1 MVGVRWLTVGLGLW
15 FPTLSAESRPTDE
28 DLSVGTPG
36 QAERMGHGASNG
48 LTHCEKQLN
57 GDPWVTAMS
66 GIGHTGVRGESSVS
80 AISDSI

>member
-36 QAERMGHGASNG
+36 QAERMGHGGFVEMDAQDECDQKRNSRSFDFRCAPLG
-48 LTHCEKQLN
+48 MT
-57 GDPWVTAMS
+57 DS
-66 GIGHTGVRGESSVS
+66 G
-80 AISDSI
+80 